1 MRPLPSV
8 FLALLCPYPPFSA
21 RMVWN
26 TPAQGKSR
34 RAGGKRMIR
43 VISQEKAM
51 EILAEHDA
59 WIQEVGR
66 RYQVPPA
73 AVKAVLFKEMTQ
85 TDLMDPLADLAVW
98 TGLTS
103 RKDSSTGYGQIFG
116 RTGLL
121 AVNYALDQGLAGYAG
136 LGIETDHRLSAE
148 NPEDI
153 RLVWKK
159 LKDDERFNI
168 EVCAINLRLCA
179 QEMTGRTDFS
189 SFSDEETK
197 LALTR
202 YNANVRHVTAYGED
216 AFRLMQMFS
225 SPSPS
230 L

>member
-1 MRPLPSV
+1 
-8 FLALLCPYPPFSA
+8 
-21 RMVWN
+21 
-26 TPAQGKSR
+26 
-34 RAGGKRMIR
+34 MIG
-43 VISQEKAM
+43 VISQERAM
-51 EILAEHDA
+51 EILAKYSG
-59 WIQEVGR
+59 WIEEVGR
-66 RYQVPPA
+66 RYQVPSA

-116 RTGLL
+116 RTGVL
-121 AVNYALDQGLAGYAG
+121 AVNYALDQGLASYASLG
-136 LGIETDHRLSAE
+136 LETDHRLSVDD
-148 NPEDI
+148 PEDI
-153 RLVWKK
+153 RLVWNR
-159 LKDDERFNI
+159 LRSDERFNI
-168 EVCAINLRLCA
+168 EVCAVNLRLCA
-179 QEMTGRTDFS
+179 KEMMGRTDFS